1 MGLRSPAL
9 RDAGPAPTPRSSA
22 PSSVLPL
29 VASLVL
35 IALFAGALGLGQMFG
50 LPMPWNFHWSRD
62 PALHHSVPTAIS
74 IPTLGVR
81 APVVSVGTA
90 SDGSIATPTIDK
102 PDQTG
107 WYRLGPTPGERGTAI
122 IVGHVDS
129 AQGPAVFA
137 RLVTLSPG
145 KTVDVIRE
153 DRRTATFQVESV
165 QRAPKTAFPADKVF
179 AGGNA
184 ARLVLVTCGGA
195 WVGGDV
201 GYADN
206 VIVYATLT

>member
-1 MGLRSPAL
+1 MRPPSPTL
-9 RDAGPAPTPRSSA
+9 PDVEPRPRSSA

-29 VASLVL
+29 VAGLVL
-35 IALFAGALGLGQMFG
+35 VALFAGAVGLGQMLG
-50 LPMPWNFHWSRD
+50 LPTPWNIHWPRSG
-62 PALHHSVPTAIS
+62 PALHHSVPTRIS
-74 IPTLGVR
+74 IPALGVR
-81 APVVSVGTA
+81 APVVSVGKTA
-90 SDGSIATPTIDK
+90 DGSIAAPALDR

-107 WYRLGPTPGERGTAI
+107 WYRLGVTPGERGTAV

-129 AQGPAVFA
+129 ADRPAVFA
-137 RLVTLSPG
+137 KLGTLGRG
-145 KTVDVIRE
+145 KTIDVNRE
-153 DRRTATFQVESV
+153 DRRIATFRVDAVE
-165 QRAPKTAFPADKVF
+165 RAPKTAFPADKVF
-179 AGGNA
+179 GSTNR